1 MSRNSNNIP
10 LFEGVDRVAVILYL
24 LLVISGLTCI
34 TSVSFEEATITDFFS
49 FSRFHIKQ
57 ASWACIALVTAL
69 CILLLDS
76 RYYHMYAYYAYAIGV
91 LLITGT
97 IILPE
102 ALAPTLNGAKAWYSF
117 GSFVVQPVEFTKI
130 TVALAVARLM
140 SNYNY
145 SIKKLGDLVHVGF
158 IILLPLIII
167 ILQNDTGSGI
177 VLCSFIFVL
186 YREGLNKWICIP
198 AILVAALFIC
208 SFLFTPLF
216 LLMILVLI
224 FTFSNA
230 MMIGQWKAHIIFLAA
245 IALCSFSIYGISNL
259 FWDGALSGYASL
271 VITVIAAAIFAVIY
285 AFRKNISAIFLSVG
299 LFLGSMLFVP
309 TADKIFESVLQ
320 PHQKLRILSFLG
332 IMSDPRGADY
342 NVNQAKIAIGSGGL
356 FGKGFMEG
364 TQNRYF
370 VPEKETDFIFC
381 TVGEEWGFLGVLF
394 VLGLLCALIL
404 RLMKMGERQE
414 EPFGRIYSYC
424 VASILL
430 FHVLVNIGM
439 TVGLMPVMGIPLPF
453 LSYGGSSLVAFTI
466 LVFIAIRLD
475 ASPRNGLMHVR

>member
-1 MSRNSNNIP
+1 MSRRSNNIS

-24 LLVISGLTCI
+24 LLVLSGLTCI
-34 TSVSFEEATITDFFS
+34 TSVSFEDATITDFFS
-49 FSRFHIKQ
+49 FSHFHIKQ
-57 ASWACIALVTAL
+57 AAWAGVAMIGALT
-69 CILLLDS
+69 ILLLDS
-76 RYYHMYAYYAYAIGV
+76 RFYHMYAYYAYAIGV
-91 LLITGT
+91 LLILGT
-97 IILPE
+97 VILPDS
-102 ALAPTLNGAKAWYSF
+102 LARPLNGAKAWYTI
-117 GSFVVQPVEFTKI
+117 GGFVFQPVEFTKI
-130 TVALAVARLM
+130 TVALAMARLM

-158 IILLPLIII
+158 LFLLPLAII
-167 ILQNDTGSGI
+167 ILQNDTGSGV
-177 VLCSFIFVL
+177 VLCSFIIVL

-198 AILVAALFIC
+198 AIMVAALFIF

-216 LLMILVLI
+216 LLMVLVII
-224 FTFSNA
+224 FTFCNA

-245 IALCSFSIYGISNL
+245 ITTASFLLYGVSAVALEEAF
-259 FWDGALSGYASL
+259 SGYTCLAIS
-271 VITVIAAAIFAVIY
+271 VVTAIVIAAIY
-285 AFRKNISAIFLSVG
+285 AFRKNISAIFLSAG
-299 LFLGSMLFVP
+299 LFIGSMLFVP

-332 IMSDPRGADY
+332 IMSDPKGADY

-364 TQNRYF
+364 TQNKYF

-381 TVGEEWGFLGVLF
+381 TVGEEWGFLGVAW
-394 VLGLLCALIL
+394 VLTLLCLLIL

-439 TVGLMPVMGIPLPF
+439 NVGLMPVMGIPLPF

-475 ASPRNGLMHVR
+475 ASPRNGLTRMG

>member
-10 LFEGVDRVAVILYL
+10 LFEGVDRMAVILYL
-24 LLVISGLTCI
+24 LLVLSGLTCI

-76 RYYHMYAYYAYAIGV
+76 RFYHMYAYYAYALGV

-145 SIKKLGDLVHVGF
+145 SIKKLGNLVHVGF
-158 IILLPLIII
+158 IILLPLTMI
-167 ILQNDTGSGI
+167 ILQNDTGSGV

-198 AILVAALFIC
+198 AILVAALFIF

-216 LLMILVLI
+216 LLMILILI

-230 MMIGQWKAHIIFLAA
+230 MMIGQWRAHLIFLAA
-245 IALCSFSIYGISNL
+245 IAL
-259 FWDGALSGYASL
+259 GAFL
-271 VITVIAAAIFAVIY
+271 IFGA
-285 AFRKNISAIFLSVG
+285 
-299 LFLGSMLFVP
+299 
-309 TADKIFESVLQ
+309 
-320 PHQKLRILSFLG
+320 SFL
-332 IMSDPRGADY
+332 
-342 NVNQAKIAIGSGGL
+342 
-356 FGKGFMEG
+356 FGE
-364 TQNRYF
+364 
-370 VPEKETDFIFC
+370 ETLC
-381 TVGEEWGFLGVLF
+381 TV
-394 VLGLLCALIL
+394 
-404 RLMKMGERQE
+404 
-414 EPFGRIYSYC
+414 
-424 VASILL
+424 
-430 FHVLVNIGM
+430 
-439 TVGLMPVMGIPLPF
+439 
-453 LSYGGSSLVAFTI
+453 
-466 LVFIAIRLD
+466 
-475 ASPRNGLMHVR
+475 

>member
-1 MSRNSNNIP
+1 MSRNNNNIP
-10 LFEGVDRVAVILYL
+10 LFEGVDRIAVILYL
-24 LLVISGLTCI
+24 LLVLSGLTCI
-34 TSVSFEEATITDFFS
+34 TSVSFEEATIADFFS

-76 RYYHMYAYYAYAIGV
+76 RFYHMYAYYAYALGV

-145 SIKKLGDLVHVGF
+145 SIKKLGNLVHVGF
-158 IILLPLIII
+158 IILLPLTII
-167 ILQNDTGSGI
+167 ILQNDTGSGV

-198 AILVAALFIC
+198 AILVAVLFIF

-216 LLMILVLI
+216 LLMLLVLI

-230 MMIGQWKAHIIFLAA
+230 MMIGQWRAHIIFLAA
-245 IALCSFSIYGISNL
+245 IALASLTIFGLSFTFGEQP
-259 FWDGALSGYASL
+259 LSGYACL
-271 VITVIAAAIFAVIY
+271 VITMIAAAIFAAVY
-285 AFRKNISAIFLSVG
+285 AIRKNIAQIFLSLG
-299 LFLGSMLFVP
+299 LFIGSMLFVP

-320 PHQKLRILSFLG
+320 PHQKMRILSFLG

-356 FGKGFMEG
+356 FGKGFMQG

-381 TVGEEWGFLGVLF
+381 TVGEEWGFVGVLF

-475 ASPRNGLMHVR
+475 ASPRNGLMHIR